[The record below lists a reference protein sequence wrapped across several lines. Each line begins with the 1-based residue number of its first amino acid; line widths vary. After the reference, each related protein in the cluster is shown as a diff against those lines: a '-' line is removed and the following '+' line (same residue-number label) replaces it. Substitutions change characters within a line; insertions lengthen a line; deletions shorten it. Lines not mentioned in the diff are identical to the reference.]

1 MEFETV
7 LRDRRSIRAYSAE
20 PVSDELIG
28 EILDEARW
36 SPSWRN
42 TQAWSIW
49 VVRGRALEHFKERF
63 RQAVRNEEP
72 PQPDFLPASDWPAA
86 CSLRTKQLME
96 SRAATLAAAGQDTD
110 PATALARM
118 ADLFGAPCLLVFGV
132 EECLAGSYAL
142 LDTGLLVQSV
152 CLAAFDRGLG
162 TCIVATIVRHP
173 ELLRELLPGSQG
185 KRLAVGVALGHPDLH
200 APANTFARSRADL
213 DEIVTW
219 VR

>member
-7 LRDRRSIRAYSAE
+7 LRGRRSIRAYGAE
-20 PVSDELIG
+20 PVSDELIA

-36 SPSWRN
+36 TPSWRN
-42 TQAWSIW
+42 TQAWSVW
-49 VVRGRALEHFKERF
+49 VVTGTALARFKESF
-63 RQAVRNEEP
+63 RQAVASEAP
-72 PQPDFLPASDWPAA
+72 PRPDFLPSAEWPAA

-96 SRAATLAAAGQDTD
+96 TRSATLAAAGLGTD
-110 PATALARM
+110 PATAMARM

-132 EECLAGSYAL
+132 EECLGESYAL

-152 CLAAFDRGLG
+152 CLAAYDRGLG

-173 ELLRELLPGSQG
+173 ELLRELLPGSEG
-185 KRLAVGVALGHPDLH
+185 KRLALGVTLGYPDEV
-200 APANTFARSRADL
+200 APANTFERARAGL
-213 DEIVTW
+213 DELVTW

>member
-7 LRDRRSIRAYSAE
+7 LRGRRSVRAYTDEA
-20 PVSDELIG
+20 VSDELIG

-36 SPSWRN
+36 SPSSAQHAGLERLGGHRQGPRAPQGSF
-42 TQAWSIW
+42 QAGGAE
-49 VVRGRALEHFKERF
+49 RGAARSPTSCRPPTGRRRARCARGSSCE
-63 RQAVRNEEP
+63 A
-72 PQPDFLPASDWPAA
+72 
-86 CSLRTKQLME
+86 RT
-96 SRAATLAAAGQDTD
+96 ATLAAAGLDTD

-132 EECLAGSYAL
+132 EECLGESYAL

-173 ELLRELLPGSQG
+173 ELLRELLPGSEG
-185 KRLAVGVALGHPDLH
+185 KRMAVGVALRAPRPLRAGQTPLN
-200 APANTFARSRADL
+200 APARLSTRS
-213 DEIVTW
+213 
-219 VR
+219 

>member
-7 LRDRRSIRAYSAE
+7 LRGRRSVRAYTDEA
-20 PVSDELIG
+20 VSDELIG

-42 TQAWSIW
+42 TQAWSVW
-49 VVRGRALEHFKERF
+49 VVTGRALERLKDRFK
-63 RQAVRNEEP
+63 QAVRSEEP
-72 PQPDFLPASDWPAA
+72 PQPDFLPATDWPAA
-86 CSLRTKQLME
+86 CSLRTRQLME
-96 SRAATLAAAGQDTD
+96 ARTATLAAAGLDTD

-132 EECLAGSYAL
+132 EECLGESYAL

-173 ELLRELLPGSQG
+173 ELLRELLPGSEG
-185 KRLAVGVALGHPDLH
+185 KRMAVGVALGHPDLY
-200 APANTFARSRADL
+200 APANTFKRTRAAL
-213 DEIVTW
+213 DEIVTR

>member
-7 LRDRRSIRAYSAE
+7 LRGRRSIRAYGAE
-20 PVSDELIG
+20 PVGDELIA

-36 SPSWRN
+36 TPSWRN
-42 TQAWSIW
+42 TQAWSVW
-49 VVRGRALEHFKERF
+49 VVTGAALARFKESF
-63 RQAVRNEEP
+63 GQAVASEAP
-72 PQPDFLPASDWPAA
+72 PQPDFLPSSEWPAA
-86 CSLRTKQLME
+86 CSLRTRQLME
-96 SRAATLAAAGQDTD
+96 TRSATLAAAGQDTD
-110 PATALARM
+110 PATSMARM

-132 EECLAGSYAL
+132 EECLGESYAL

-173 ELLRELLPGSQG
+173 ELLRELLPGSEG
-185 KRLAVGVALGHPDLH
+185 KRLALGVTLGYPDDE
-200 APANTFARSRADL
+200 APANTFERARADL
-213 DEIVTW
+213 DELVTW

>member
-7 LRDRRSIRAYSAE
+7 LRGRRSIRAYTTE
-20 PVSDELIG
+20 PVNEKVIG
-28 EILDEARW
+28 EILDASRW

-42 TQAWSIW
+42 TQAWSVW
-49 VVRGRALEHFKERF
+49 VVTGKALEHFKERF
-63 RQAVRNEEP
+63 KQAVRNEEP
-72 PQPDFLPASDWPAA
+72 PKPDFLPATDWPAA

-96 SRAATLAAAGQDTD
+96 SRAATLSAAGLDTD
-110 PATALARM
+110 PATAMERM

-132 EECLAGSYAL
+132 EECLGEAYAL

-162 TCIVATIVRHP
+162 SCIVATIVRHP
-173 ELLRELLPGSQG
+173 ELLRDLLPGADG
-185 KRLAVGVALGHPDLH
+185 KRMAVGIALGHPDLY
-200 APANTFARSRADL
+200 APANTFERSRAGL

>member
-7 LRDRRSIRAYSAE
+7 LRGRRSIRAYSAE
-20 PVSDELIG
+20 PVSDELIA

-42 TQAWSIW
+42 TQAWNVW
-49 VVRGRALEHFKERF
+49 VVTGEALERFRERF

-72 PQPDFLPASDWPAA
+72 PQPDFLPAAEWPAA
-86 CSLRTKQLME
+86 CSLRTKELME
-96 SRAATLAAAGQDTD
+96 SRAATLAAAGLGTD
-110 PATALARM
+110 PATALERM
-118 ADLFGAPCLLVFGV
+118 AGLFDAPCLLVFGV
-132 EECLAGSYAL
+132 EECLGESYAL

-173 ELLRELLPGSQG
+173 ELLRELLPGSDG
-185 KRLAVGVALGHPDLH
+185 KRLAVAVTLGYPELT
-200 APANTFARSRADL
+200 APANTFERSRADL

>member
-7 LRDRRSIRAYSAE
+7 LRGRRSVRAFT
-20 PVSDELIG
+20 DEAVGEDLIG

-42 TQAWSIW
+42 TQAWSVW
-49 VVRGRALEHFKERF
+49 VVTGRALERFKDRF
-63 RQAVRNEEP
+63 KQAVRNEDP
-72 PQPDFLPASDWPAA
+72 PRPDFLPATDWPAA
-86 CSLRTKQLME
+86 CSLRTRQLME
-96 SRAATLAAAGQDTD
+96 ARAATLAAAGLDTD
-110 PATALARM
+110 PASALERM
-118 ADLFGAPCLLVFGV
+118 ADLFGAPCLLVFGL
-132 EECLAGSYAL
+132 EECLGESYAL

-162 TCIVATIVRHP
+162 SCIVATVVRHP
-173 ELLRELLPGSQG
+173 ELLRELLPGSEG
-185 KRLAVGVALGHPDLH
+185 KRMAVGVALGHPDLY
-200 APANTFARSRADL
+200 APANTFERSRAGL

>member
-7 LRDRRSIRAYSAE
+7 LRGRRSVRAYSDEA
-20 PVSDELIG
+20 VSEELIG

-42 TQAWSIW
+42 TQAWSVW
-49 VVRGRALEHFKERF
+49 VVTGKALERFKDRF
-63 RQAVRNEEP
+63 KQAGRSEEP
-72 PQPDFLPASDWPAA
+72 PRPDFLPATDWPAA
-86 CSLRTKQLME
+86 CSLRTRQLME
-96 SRAATLAAAGQDTD
+96 TRSATLAAAGLDTD
-110 PATALARM
+110 PATAMARM
-118 ADLFGAPCLLVFGV
+118 ADLFGAPCLLVFGI
-132 EECLAGSYAL
+132 EECLGESYAL

-173 ELLRELLPGSQG
+173 ELLRELLPGSEG
-185 KRLAVGVALGHPDLH
+185 KRMAVGVALGHPDLY
-200 APANTFARSRADL
+200 APANTFERARAPL